1 MNLENLDIA
10 IEELRLEN
18 KTNRKNITTRK
29 IMDEGCLCGSKE
41 LTHKYT
47 MKYGNRVKKG
57 FKCEKC
63 GEIWREYLDDK
74 FTDSK
79 ETEHIVYKNLVFE
92 TLINLKRIKSRVE
105 NGFV

>member
-10 IEELRLEN
+10 IEELSVEN
-18 KTNRKNITTRK
+18 KTNRKNIITRK
-29 IMDEGCLCGSKE
+29 IMDEGCSCGNKE
-41 LTHKYT
+41 LTYKYT
-47 MKYGNRVKKG
+47 MKYGSREKKV

-63 GEIWREYLDDK
+63 GETWKEYLDGK
-74 FTDSK
+74 FTDSE
-79 ETEHIVYKNLVFE
+79 ETDHIICKNLVFE